1 MAGLSDPVTR
11 LVSHHCRSRRSA
23 YVNSARGRPRRPSM
37 LDQTLTEVCSLEIS
51 LCTKSRSAH
60 FIHCLT
66 MSYSPYDV
74 PKLLA
79 DIRINDRNLT
89 NGHEDARLQCLAAAR
104 TLCHA
109 LETPREAIITRCYAQ
124 VRATLPFL
132 YFVVII
138 M

>member
-1 MAGLSDPVTR
+1 M
-11 LVSHHCRSRRSA
+11 
-23 YVNSARGRPRRPSM
+23 
-37 LDQTLTEVCSLEIS
+37 Q
-51 LCTKSRSAH
+51 
-60 FIHCLT
+60 LT
-66 MSYSPYDV
+66 MSYSTYDV

-79 DIRINDRNLT
+79 DIQINGSTLID
-89 NGHEDARLQCLAAAR
+89 GHEDARLQCLAAAR

-124 VRATLPFL
+124 VRAIVLFL